1 MKDKLKVN
9 FFKNG
14 YTAINC
20 KTEEEAKEFVKW
32 CYKNDIGWL
41 NSKIEETNFEVY
53 LSNTCYRYFLNSL
66 NFSSKQYYESKGVNV
81 VSYQCFMQEDEKNMK
96 NQNKITNLE
105 WILENVDK
113 SIIYDL
119 RICAIIHEHVQKN
132 SCNNTKCCECKFR
145 DNNDVLKFLNE
156 KYGNKIKLTK
166 FEYDLLEMV
175 KNSFGNNISFS
186 TTICYDMQYKKG
198 YFKNVDSDMTLKEI
212 LENCEV
218 VE

>member
-1 MKDKLKVN
+1 MGSDICYSFEKEFDRICWDNISYYKD
-9 FFKNG
+9 NG
-14 YTAINC
+14 YKIITY
-20 KTEEEAKEFVKW
+20 KEFMKG
-32 CYKNDIGWL
+32 KN
-41 NSKIEETNFEVY
+41 
-53 LSNTCYRYFLNSL
+53 
-66 NFSSKQYYESKGVNV
+66 
-81 VSYQCFMQEDEKNMK
+81 NMK

-105 WILENVDK
+105 WILENVDE
-113 SIIYDL
+113 SIICDL

-166 FEYDLLEMV
+166 FEYDLLEMA
-175 KNSFGNNISFS
+175 KDTLGEDTSFS
-186 TTICYDMQYKKG
+186 ITVCYNMQYKKG

-218 VE
+218 TL

>member
-1 MKDKLKVN
+1 MTNEERLKKFKSGNIAVN
-9 FFKNG
+9 CS
-14 YTAINC
+14 TQ
-20 KTEEEAKEFVKW
+20 EEAKEFAKW
-32 CYKNDIGWL
+32 CYKNNIKWF
-41 NSKIEETNFEVY
+41 NKKIEETNFEVY
-53 LSNTCYRYFLNSL
+53 LSNTCYRYFLNSSV
-66 NFSSKQYYESKGVNV
+66 FSSKQYYESKGINV
-81 VSYQCFMQEDEKNMK
+81 VSYQCFMKGENNMK
-96 NQNKITNLE
+96 NENKITNLE

-113 SIIYDL
+113 KIIHDV
-119 RICAIIHEHVQKN
+119 RICSVIYEHVQKN
-132 SCNNTKCCECKFR
+132 SCDNTKCYECKFR

-156 KYGNKIKLTK
+156 KHGNKIKLTK